1 MMPRKQPQP
10 RHAEHGREKAAPAA
24 VPQALRHTRHPD
36 KRPNAACAGGF
47 QRRHIGKH
55 HITRHERRDGRLG
68 RKGLGDGG
76 KMRSRELLRRDSRQ
90 HRHQRV
96 AAGLLQDRL
105 ARAAKRKHA
114 GSSREVLGQ
123 EILASAG
130 RDARHPELPRLTQ
143 VCQDKIVMDIP
154 GYFRL
159 GLVEMTGQARPHNG
173 IQSHF
178 LGQLVGTRDMIVEER
193 RRRNRQKRVS
203 MGRMPR
209 RHAQPD
215 SSQARHSNNRCF

>member
-10 RHAEHGREKAAPAA
+10 RHAEHGGEEAAPAA
-24 VPQALRHTRHPD
+24 VPQALRHTRDTD
-36 KRPNAACAGGF
+36 KRPNAACAGDF

-55 HITRHERRDGRLG
+55 HIAGHERRDGRLG
-68 RKGLGDGG
+68 RNGLGDGG
-76 KMRSRELLRRDSRQ
+76 KMRGRKLLRRDSRQ

-105 ARAAKRKHA
+105 ARAAERKHA

-123 EILASAG
+123 EILAPAG
-130 RDARHPELPRLTQ
+130 RDACDPELPRFTKM
-143 VCQDKIVMDIP
+143 CQDKIIMDIP
-154 GYFRL
+154 GHFRL
-159 GLVEMTGQARPHNG
+159 GLMEMTGQACPHHS

-178 LGQLVGTRDMIVEER
+178 LGQLVGTGDMIVEER

-203 MGRMPR
+203 VGRTPR

-215 SSQARHSNNRCF
+215 GSQARHSNNRCF